1 MALFFLRFFRPYLRR
16 RSVGD
21 TFHDWRSGMTRFE
34 ALTKKADGL
43 IDAASNCK
51 TESARGMLK
60 RFADAIIGVRDSMTV
75 EEAMAE

>member
-1 MALFFLRFFRPYLRR
+1 MSRYE
-16 RSVGD
+16 S
-21 TFHDWRSGMTRFE
+21 
-34 ALTKKADGL
+34 LTKKADGL
-43 IDAASNCK
+43 IEAASKCK